1 MFTTAQLFL
10 SFFIGSIYFV
20 DERIESDLVCILYP
34 NVVGASSFT
43 RVPQVMN
50 IMFSTTGF

>member
-1 MFTTAQLFL
+1 VYDGTTI
-10 SFFIGSIYFV
+10 SDFFIGSIYFV
-20 DERIESDLVCILYP
+20 DERIESDLVCILYT

-50 IMFSTTGF
+50 N

>member
-1 MFTTAQLFL
+1 MCTTAQLFL
-10 SFFIGSIYFV
+10 TFFIGSIYFV
-20 DERIESDLVCILYP
+20 DERIESDLVCILYT